1 MRTYRGKAKDG
12 EWVYGN
18 LIYAPCDDRAF
29 IVPYEWLADVTKSSR
44 PLASYEGEIDWIEVI
59 PETVGQQIGRK
70 DDNDKEIYDNDIVA
84 ISFEYG
90 FVGALESEIVTGL
103 VVFEDGTYQAGNRSL
118 HNADNEIEVIG
129 NKWDNPKLLEKVLEN
144 KFEIPE
150 EEDAD

>member
-1 MRTYRGKAKDG
+1 MRIYRGKAKDG
-12 EWVYGN
+12 EWVYGYYCE
-18 LIYAPCDDRAF
+18 IEGRHYIIDDT
-29 IVPYEWLADVTKSSR
+29 VSHTWLNEDNYEVQGL
-44 PLASYEGEIDWIEVI
+44 IEVV
-59 PETVGQQIGRK
+59 PKTVGQQVGRK
-70 DDNDKEIYDNDIVA
+70 DDNDKEIYENDIIA